1 MIYENVLSVAF
12 IYAMGVYR
20 GRTADPE
27 QLIADSINFY
37 QQTPNDPTIGDLMAH
52 WNAKMFIVEFKR
64 THKQLSLET
73 EKETKANLFLA
84 LNQDKAKVKLSARGH
99 FIGYGQYE
107 ERETKTIANL
117 IFKPYVT
124 LIFEDSK
131 PGDRFNTFIQK
142 LAGEKDFGWNQEEM
156 NEYLKFLKH
165 NVPATVSDSK
175 TGSSGG
181 RRVKATE
188 GVVTIISPAPDS
200 KVLTLTFKSHLELH
214 LLMEQKMTLS
224 KYLELQI
231 KQSQKIET
239 SIEVKEEPKISRG
252 MGGPS

>member
-52 WNAKMFIVEFKR
+52 WNAKMFTIEFKR

-73 EKETKANLFLA
+73 EKVTKANLFLA
-84 LNQDKAKVKLSARGH
+84 LNKDKAMVKLSARGH
-99 FIGYGQYE
+99 FIGYGQHE
-107 ERETKTIANL
+107 KQETKTIADL
-117 IFKPYVT
+117 IFKPYIT

-131 PGDRFNTFIQK
+131 PGDRFNAFIQK
-142 LAGEKDFGWNQEEM
+142 FAGEKDFGWNKEQVDK
-156 NEYLKFLKH
+156 YLKFLKQ
-165 NVPATVSDSK
+165 NVPATVTDSK

-188 GVVTIISPAPDS
+188 RVVTIISPAPDS

-214 LLMEQKMTLS
+214 LLMKQKITLS
-224 KYLELQI
+224 KYLDLQI
-231 KQSQKIET
+231 EQSQKIGS
-239 SIEVKEEPKISRG
+239 SIEVKEEPKINRG
-252 MGGPS
+252 MGGLS